1 MPLDGA
7 ALFSGLSVSSAVA
20 GFGFCVSGVAVFSL
34 CRLTVRCC
42 FPACLFRAW
51 LPVLAFLFRVSR
63 RFHCAGCW
71 FGGVSGSRY
80 CGVFPRSVPVCGHAL
95 FGSSLVLAL
104 YRFRLSQFGIV
115 PFFGFGFRRF
125 GFGSLPV
132 SSFSVRGL
140 SVCSVISGGLLSVV
154 IAIIPV

>member
-1 MPLDGA
+1 MLP
-7 ALFSGLSVSSAVA
+7 VSAFV
-20 GFGFCVSGVAVFSL
+20 
-34 CRLTVRCC
+34 
-42 FPACLFRAW
+42 FPASRCFR
-51 LPVLAFLFRVSR
+51 
-63 RFHCAGCW
+63 CAGCW
-71 FGGVSGSRY
+71 PGRVSGSRY

-140 SVCSVISGGLLSVV
+140 SVSAVNFGGLFSGLLQSSRYNLSLK
-154 IAIIPV
+154 ADPVPSGFFGLI